1 MYIIYIYYMY
11 SFTVFM
17 STHHLQA
24 SQHHQRSAI
33 PGGPPSAGA
42 VQFVPSAA
50 AAAAVLCNA
59 KFATRG
65 ADSH

>member
-1 MYIIYIYYMY
+1 MCIYIYMY
-11 SFTVFM
+11 SFTVFI

-24 SQHHQRSAI
+24 SQPHQSAS
-33 PGGPPSAGA
+33 GRPPSAGA

-59 KFATRG
+59 KCATRG
-65 ADSH
+65 ADSR